1 MKIDAAMI
9 VVVVAAV
16 AGVRDGEA
24 DCRKACEAGEVRD
37 GRGCCVAAPT
47 VKPPKGKKPVKGSRT
62 KRRGRGTPKGTTVA
76 PKGTTVT
83 PTAPVERPSPPPR
96 SLTKRSTDELL
107 DDCRGRDAPACG
119 ELAGRDDSAID
130 PGAYVDAMT
139 IGCDLAVWA
148 ACTELGS
155 KVEKGAGVKQDFAR
169 ARGLY
174 TKACD
179 RRYLPGCDRLGQ
191 VYFLALGTVKDLTR
205 ARALFRKACDGG
217 YSGGCGDLGFLE
229 ESEGNYAE
237 AATLYIQSC
246 DLGSSVGCSNAGI
259 LFDRVGDRDQAATY
273 FQKACD
279 LGRTELCVR

>member
-1 MKIDAAMI
+1 MKLDVALI
-9 VVVVAAV
+9 VVVVAV
-16 AGVRDGEA
+16 AGVRAGEA
-24 DCRKACEAGEVRD
+24 DCRKTCQAGEARD
-37 GRGCCVAAPT
+37 GRGCCVASPT
-47 VKPPKGKKPVKGSRT
+47 VKPPKGKRPPKGSRT
-62 KRRGRGTPKGTTVA
+62 KRRPRGA
-76 PKGTTVT
+76 PTGTTVT
-83 PTAPVERPSPPPR
+83 PTVPVERPSPPSR
-96 SLTKRSTDELL
+96 SVTKRSTDELL
-107 DDCRGRDAPACG
+107 DDCRGRDAAACG
-119 ELAGRDDSAID
+119 ELARRDDSAID
-130 PGAYVDAMT
+130 PGAYIDAMT
-139 IGCDLAVWA
+139 IGCDLAVWS

-191 VYFLALGTVKDLTR
+191 VYFLALGTVKDLPR

-217 YSGGCGDLGFLE
+217 FSGGCGDLGFLE

-237 AATLYIQSC
+237 AAALYIQAC
-246 DLGSSVGCSNAGI
+246 GQGSSVGCSNAGI
-259 LFDRVGDRDQAATY
+259 LFDRVGDREQAAIY